1 MWTAHHAVWDSYD
14 DRKVRSKNFGGY
26 AFISQQTGEPSYDS
40 AHDGDSPSPRG
51 RRHQHHPCLVGSRLA
66 QHYKRLRR
74 SRSRDE
80 GQSARNLRDPRRS
93 AEALE
98 KGRRANAVPGLLWVL
113 EILAIVVL
121 ILVLALPNPDYAWR
135 QSIEWQQ
142 HPSPDLQ
149 GTS

>member
-1 MWTAHHAVWDSYD
+1 MRDQTYIEAMWIMFLRAPGRPTAP
-14 DRKVRSKNFGGY
+14 
-26 AFISQQTGEPSYDS
+26 GEVVDLGEIG
-40 AHDGDSPSPRG
+40 ATKTNR
-51 RRHQHHPCLVGSRLA
+51 
-66 QHYKRLRR
+66 
-74 SRSRDE
+74 
-80 GQSARNLRDPRRS
+80 
-93 AEALE
+93 ALY
-98 KGRRANAVPGLLWVL
+98 GLLWVL

>member
-1 MWTAHHAVWDSYD
+1 MDL
-14 DRKVRSKNFGGY
+14 
-26 AFISQQTGEPSYDS
+26 GEIG
-40 AHDGDSPSPRG
+40 ATKTNR
-51 RRHQHHPCLVGSRLA
+51 
-66 QHYKRLRR
+66 
-74 SRSRDE
+74 
-80 GQSARNLRDPRRS
+80 
-93 AEALE
+93 ALY
-98 KGRRANAVPGLLWVL
+98 GLLWVL

>member
-1 MWTAHHAVWDSYD
+1 MAAMWLLFLRAPGRNTAP
-14 DRKVRSKNFGGY
+14 
-26 AFISQQTGEPSYDS
+26 GEVVDLGEIG
-40 AHDGDSPSPRG
+40 ATKTNR
-51 RRHQHHPCLVGSRLA
+51 
-66 QHYKRLRR
+66 
-74 SRSRDE
+74 
-80 GQSARNLRDPRRS
+80 
-93 AEALE
+93 ALY
-98 KGRRANAVPGLLWVL
+98 GLLWVL

>member
-1 MWTAHHAVWDSYD
+1 MRCGLCSQIAPCKNTAP
-14 DRKVRSKNFGGY
+14 
-26 AFISQQTGEPSYDS
+26 GEVVDLGEIG
-40 AHDGDSPSPRG
+40 ATKTNR
-51 RRHQHHPCLVGSRLA
+51 
-66 QHYKRLRR
+66 
-74 SRSRDE
+74 
-80 GQSARNLRDPRRS
+80 
-93 AEALE
+93 ALY
-98 KGRRANAVPGLLWVL
+98 GLLWVL